1 MGGKITPASDNLFG
15 DLSAK
20 FRDLDLRSLTP
31 YSGKYLGSMI
41 EKGKLRPDEPDRIF
55 IIEAR
60 SLTPEKKENFKNSK
74 VDFRPTG

>member
-1 MGGKITPASDNLFG
+1 
-15 DLSAK
+15 
-20 FRDLDLRSLTP
+20 
-31 YSGKYLGSMI
+31 MI